1 MKPAVFFD
9 SDVLID
15 VFAKRMPF
23 FDPSAT
29 LLSLAETGKFLGYT
43 SPIVIAN
50 VYYVLQKFGGK
61 LLSKSNVRKI
71 RQILKIVDMNEKTVD
86 MAIESEFLDFE
97 DGLQF
102 SSILQAQL
110 HYIVTRNIK
119 DYKNNQIAVLS
130 PTEALSL
137 FSS

>member
-23 FDPSAT
+23 FDHSAT

>member
-119 DYKNNQIAVLS
+119 NYKNNQIAVLS
-130 PTEALSL
+130 PTEALGF